1 MSRSYATDTV
11 LRETDSRSAS
21 SRVGGNRSP
30 GRSRPSMIG
39 VLQLAIDP
47 IRPVTSA
54 VEADVHLHPATLH
67 WPINDDLNWP
77 FFDANPV
84 LTVATCDDE
93 TSAARGQPHAGAGA
107 GWSHPF
113 EPAITTTGRR
123 CSARMRRSH
132 RLQLSPETIE
142 AVWRRLHD
150 RNHVVQGLVVRRT
163 YSAPPV
169 GLAHYRAFPRTFGP
183 RQGCFVDDLFV
194 DPAARGEGAASAV
207 LAHLRRLAA
216 VRGWG
221 PCDG

>member
-1 MSRSYATDTV
+1 M
-11 LRETDSRSAS
+11 
-21 SRVGGNRSP
+21 
-30 GRSRPSMIG
+30 
-39 VLQLAIDP
+39 
-47 IRPVTSA
+47 
-54 VEADVHLHPATLH
+54 HLHPATLH

-84 LTVATCDDE
+84 LTVATVTTKHQQRVVNLTQARAWVVTPVRISDHDQW
-93 TSAARGQPHAGAGA
+93 AALFRAYG
-107 GWSHPF
+107 
-113 EPAITTTGRR
+113 
-123 CSARMRRSH
+123 RSH

-150 RNHVVQGLVVRRT
+150 RNHVVQGLVMRRT

-221 PCDG
+221 GVRWLMAADNGRPRTVYDGIAARTPWTTDDVWVA